1 MFKEQVLLLPLD
13 QDSETVAIAVVVC
26 GSGRSEVPDSL
37 NGKGSAVSP
46 SDRGWQHV
54 ASRIKFRGDP
64 YIDTL
69 DLDSFGYRHVDHL
82 RSLVLGPQEVVVDIN
97 GQLGVLT
104 PADQAVHLK
113 RKKRRWNAELFGN
126 AEKVGVAGV
135 NQIQHLLIIQ

>member
-26 GSGRSEVPDSL
+26 GSCRPEVPD
-37 NGKGSAVSP
+37 GFDREGPAVRP
-46 SDRGWQHV
+46 CDGCWLHI
-54 ASRIKFRGDP
+54 AGRIKLRGDL

-69 DLDSFGYRHVDHL
+69 NLDSFGYRHVGHL
-82 RSLVLGPQEVVVDIN
+82 RSLVLGPQKAVVDIN
-97 GQLGVLT
+97 GQLEMLT

-126 AEKVGVAGV
+126 AEKVGIAGV
-135 NQIQHLLIIQ
+135 NQIQHFLIIQ